1 MEFMEKLKSA
11 AQEVVVGARK
21 MGVQAQ
27 GKISEAQLKR
37 KMDDSARMLGYLYH
51 QERTRG
57 GALGDEADAL
67 VHAISELE
75 VQIAQ
80 AVADTKVK
88 EAAAEAH
95 PPQSSS
101 SPATPSS
108 DTPSATPQPPPPPPQ
123 GTP

>member
-1 MEFMEKLKSA
+1 MDKLKSA
-11 AQEVVVGARK
+11 AQEVAVEARK

-27 GKISEAQLKR
+27 GKLSEARLKR
-37 KMDDSARMLGYLYH
+37 KMDDSARLLGYLYH

-95 PPQSSS
+95 GPQSSS
-101 SPATPSS
+101 SS
-108 DTPSATPQPPPPPPQ
+108 DTPSTTPQPPPPPPQ
-123 GTP
+123 GSP